1 MSALRKNKMILHQL
15 DYYTIILSQITH
27 LRSLVAQQM
36 TRPANTQL
44 LNILEIQDILEVLT
58 KFRKRSINRSLLRIL
73 LKSEFSSTALLD
85 MYILRYIHDLAS
97 R

>member
-36 TRPANTQL
+36 TRPANTQF
-44 LNILEIQDILEVLT
+44 LNILNTVSPAGLEIPPTRAQVG
-58 KFRKRSINRSLLRIL
+58 
-73 LKSEFSSTALLD
+73 
-85 MYILRYIHDLAS
+85 
-97 R
+97 